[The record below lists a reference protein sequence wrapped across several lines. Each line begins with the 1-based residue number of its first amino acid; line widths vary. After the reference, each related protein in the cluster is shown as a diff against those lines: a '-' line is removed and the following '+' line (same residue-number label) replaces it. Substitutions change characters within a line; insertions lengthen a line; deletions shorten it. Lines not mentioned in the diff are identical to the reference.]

1 MAFEYV
7 KKDTPLDRMSPLV
20 KLLLMSLALILVIQC
35 TKIEYM
41 SILLI
46 WILFGSLWW
55 LVGKVELSSLGFILK
70 LLSMLF
76 VFLFLVQGLTYRFG
90 DTTVI
95 LQLFDFPLLDNGNVM
110 VNYGEL
116 TVGGIMYGLLV
127 ALRVIA
133 VVTVVPIF
141 TMTSPMTK
149 ISGALAKIHI
159 PQKIIFM
166 FITAM
171 RFVPLVQESMDAI
184 IEAQKTRGFDIDA
197 ANMYQK
203 FRRAYVPII
212 TPLLLLMFRRAMDL
226 EVAINARAFGA
237 REDRTNIEDLSFKAR
252 DYLGIIIIVG
262 VFSLMMYL
270 MYFETTSIT
279 WRYLS
284 VIVSTILTIAGEF
297 IVTTGL
303 DVILQN
309 LNQFLL
315 SLPVLN
321 WIGGFLNQNLL
332 LGYGAIIAFLLVF
345 YIVYKLIR
353 RATKKKKRVRR

>member
-1 MAFEYV
+1 
-7 KKDTPLDRMSPLV
+7 
-20 KLLLMSLALILVIQC
+20 
-35 TKIEYM
+35 
-41 SILLI
+41 
-46 WILFGSLWW
+46 
-55 LVGKVELSSLGFILK
+55 
-70 LLSMLF
+70 
-76 VFLFLVQGLTYRFG
+76 
-90 DTTVI
+90 
-95 LQLFDFPLLDNGNVM
+95 
-110 VNYGEL
+110 
-116 TVGGIMYGLLV
+116 MYGLLV
-127 ALRVIA
+127 MLRVIA

-149 ISGALAKIHI
+149 ISGALAKIRV
-159 PQKIIFM
+159 PRKIIFM

-184 IEAQKTRGFDIDA
+184 IEAQKIRGFDIDA

-237 REDRTNIEDLSFKAR
+237 REDPTNMEDLSFKAR
-252 DYLGIIIIVG
+252 DYLGIIIVVG

-284 VIVSTILTIAGEF
+284 IIVSTLLTIASEF

-303 DVILQN
+303 NTIFQN

-332 LGYGAIIAFLLVF
+332 LGYGAIIAALLVF
-345 YIVYKLIR
+345 VVIYKFIR
-353 RATKKKKRVRR
+353 RITKKKKRVKR